1 MACYQSSDQYQ
12 SVVYHSKLL
21 ESVDEEGASPVE
33 GVVMQTTAYR
43 SYPIH
48 AQWVTNQATEQAMG
62 ERQRG
67 RLAKNC
73 VVTLAV

>member
-1 MACYQSSDQYQ
+1 M
-12 SVVYHSKLL
+12 VYHSKLL
-21 ESVDEEGASPVE
+21 ESVDEEGASRVE

-67 RLAKNC
+67 RLVKT
-73 VVTLAV
+73 VVTLAA